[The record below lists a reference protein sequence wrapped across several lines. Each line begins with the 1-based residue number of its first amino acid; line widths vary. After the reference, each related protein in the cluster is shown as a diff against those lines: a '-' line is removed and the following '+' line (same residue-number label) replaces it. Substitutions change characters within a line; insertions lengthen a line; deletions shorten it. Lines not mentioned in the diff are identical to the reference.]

1 MIKQFFVSLNLKGE
15 VVLNKFPKFMPIH
28 LILQKSRMIV
38 IYRSILKVNAACF
51 EVMSRNCSSH
61 KSALFIPNRIRYQI
75 TPCVEPYLNI
85 EKDLKPTVN
94 DMQKSL
100 VKRSN
105 DNCSYDLHDIIN
117 SAERLSS
124 IESDEDHLH
133 KRLEEKNS
141 RISIEKDLNVIEDLK
156 KEVKAIRDSM
166 KVLRAERW
174 KIEETTLLQYVRLP
188 NLIDKNTPIDSADEV
203 VYDIGKKP
211 EIINQRY
218 IRSHQALF
226 HREIEFSENSPTSY
240 YLFGDAAKLELSLSW
255 AIQDFLL
262 NAGFQMCSG
271 PDFTRSAIV
280 EGCNPDINL
289 FQEQVESE
297 KVFSLAP
304 TSDFGDISTHA
315 ATHLV
320 GSASFESLVSH
331 YIKNIILNPSTSL
344 PQKYFCCGRKYL
356 PIQKSSDITDSLF
369 NVQQSSAVEII
380 AIAKTA
386 SSLNDQLNE
395 IESAM
400 QQFYENLGLKCRFV
414 KRNAKSIKHAA
425 TSMKISI
432 LIYSPYGEK
441 YVEVGC
447 LNLASDFVSKRL
459 LTLFEEDKELI
470 NLYIL
475 NGTFMDVTKMV
486 GLVIENCQTDTFSL
500 DEVKLKENI
509 SAFIRK
515 LSS

>member
-1 MIKQFFVSLNLKGE
+1 
-15 VVLNKFPKFMPIH
+15 
-28 LILQKSRMIV
+28 MIV
-38 IYRSILKVNAACF
+38 IHRSILKVNAACF

-61 KSALFIPNRIRYQI
+61 KSSLFIPNRIRSQI

-85 EKDLKPTVN
+85 EKYLKPTVN
-94 DMQKSL
+94 DMEKSL
-100 VKRSN
+100 VQRTN
-105 DNCSYDLHDIIN
+105 DNRSYDLNDMIN

-124 IESDEDHLH
+124 IETEEDNLQQR
-133 KRLEEKNS
+133 KEEINS
-141 RISIEKDLNVIEDLK
+141 LISIEQDLNVIEDLK
-156 KEVKAIRDSM
+156 KEVIAIRDSM
-166 KVLRAERW
+166 KVLRVERW

-188 NLIDKNTPIDSADEV
+188 NFIDKNTPIDSADDV
-203 VYDIGKKP
+203 VCDIGKKP
-211 EIINQRY
+211 EIKNQKY
-218 IRSHQALF
+218 IRSHQALLSK
-226 HREIEFSENSPTSY
+226 EIEFSENSPTSY

-262 NAGFQMCSG
+262 SVGFQMCSG

-289 FQEQVESE
+289 FQEEVENE

-331 YIKNIILNPSTSL
+331 YIKNIIINPSTSL
-344 PQKYFCCGRKYL
+344 PQKYFCCGRKYV
-356 PIQKSSDITDSLF
+356 PIPKSNDITNSLF
-369 NVQQSSAVEII
+369 NVQQSSAVELI
-380 AIAKTA
+380 AITKTA
-386 SSLNDQLNE
+386 SSLNDQLDE

-400 QQFYENLGLKCRFV
+400 QQFYENLGLGCRFV
-414 KRNAKSIKHAA
+414 KRNAESIRHAA
-425 TSMKISI
+425 TSMKISV

-447 LNLASDFVSKRL
+447 LNLVSDFVSKRL

-475 NGTFMDVTKMV
+475 HGTFMDVTKMV
-486 GLVIENCQTDTFSL
+486 GLVIENCQADDYSL
-500 DEVKLKENI
+500 DEAKLKKNI
-509 SAFIRK
+509 SAFMKK

>member
-1 MIKQFFVSLNLKGE
+1 
-15 VVLNKFPKFMPIH
+15 
-28 LILQKSRMIV
+28 MIV
-38 IYRSILKVNAACF
+38 RYRSILKVNAAFF

-61 KSALFIPNRIRYQI
+61 KSALFIPNRIRSQI

-85 EKDLKPTVN
+85 EKYLKPIVN
-94 DMQKSL
+94 DMEKSI
-100 VKRSN
+100 VKRLD
-105 DNCSYDLHDIIN
+105 DNHSYDLNDIIN
-117 SAERLSS
+117 SAERLST
-124 IESDEDHLH
+124 IETDEDHLQ
-133 KRLEEKNS
+133 KRIEEINS
-141 RISIEKDLNVIEDLK
+141 LLSVEKDLDVIEDLK

-166 KVLRAERW
+166 KALRAERW

-188 NLIDKNTPIDSADEV
+188 NVIDKNTPIDSADEV
-203 VYDIGKKP
+203 IIDIGKKP
-211 EIINQRY
+211 EIKNQKY
-218 IRSHQALF
+218 IRSHQALLNK
-226 HREIEFSENSPTSY
+226 EIEFSENSPTSY
-240 YLFGDAAKLELSLSW
+240 YLFGDAAKLELSLNW

-262 NAGFQMCSG
+262 SVGFQMCSG

-289 FQEQVESE
+289 FQVQLENE

-331 YIKNIILNPSTSL
+331 YIKNIIINPSTSL
-344 PQKYFCCGRKYL
+344 PQKYFCCGRKYE
-356 PIQKSSDITDSLF
+356 PIQKSNEITNSLF

-386 SSLNDQLNE
+386 SSLNDQLDE

-400 QQFYENLGLKCRFV
+400 QQFYENLGLRCRFV
-414 KRNAKSIKHAA
+414 KRNAQSIRHAA
-425 TSMKISI
+425 TSMKISVS
-432 LIYSPYGEK
+432 IYSPYGKK

-447 LNLASDFVSKRL
+447 LNLVSDFVSKRL

-470 NLYIL
+470 NLFIL
-475 NGTFMDVTKMV
+475 HGTFMDVTKMV
-486 GLVIENCQTDTFSL
+486 GLVIENCQVDAYSL
-500 DEVKLKENI
+500 DEAKLKENI
-509 SAFIRK
+509 TTFMIK

>member
-1 MIKQFFVSLNLKGE
+1 
-15 VVLNKFPKFMPIH
+15 
-28 LILQKSRMIV
+28 MIV
-38 IYRSILKVNAACF
+38 IYRSILKANAACF
-51 EVMSRNCSSH
+51 EIMSRNCSSH
-61 KSALFIPNRIRYQI
+61 KSALFIPNRIRSQI

-85 EKDLKPTVN
+85 EKDLKPAVN
-94 DMQKSL
+94 DMEKSIL
-100 VKRSN
+100 KRLNNNRS
-105 DNCSYDLHDIIN
+105 DNLNGIIN
-117 SAERLSS
+117 LAERLST
-124 IESDEDHLH
+124 IEIDEDHSQ
-133 KRLEEKNS
+133 KRIEEINS
-141 RISIEKDLNVIEDLK
+141 LISVEKDLNVIEDLK
-156 KEVKAIRDSM
+156 TEVKAIRDSM
-166 KVLRAERW
+166 KALRAERW
-174 KIEETTLLQYVRLP
+174 KIEETTLLEYVRLP
-188 NLIDKNTPIDSADEV
+188 NLLDKNTPIDSTDEV
-203 VYDIGKKP
+203 IYDIGRKP
-211 EIINQRY
+211 EIKNQKY

-226 HREIEFSENSPTSY
+226 HKEIEFSENSPTSY

-262 NAGFQMCSG
+262 GVGFHMCSG

-289 FQEQVESE
+289 FQEQVENE

-320 GSASFESLVSH
+320 GSASYESLVSH
-331 YIKNIILNPSTSL
+331 YIKNIIINPSTSL
-344 PQKYFCCGRKYL
+344 PQKYFCCGRKYV
-356 PIQKSSDITDSLF
+356 PIQKSNDITNSLF
-369 NVQQSSAVEII
+369 NVQQSSAVETI

-400 QQFYENLGLKCRFV
+400 LQFYENLGLGCRFV
-414 KRNAKSIKHAA
+414 KRNAESIKHAA

-447 LNLASDFVSKRL
+447 LNLVSDFVSKRL
-459 LTLFEEDKELI
+459 LTLYEEDKELN

-475 NGTFMDVTKMV
+475 HGTFMDVTKMV
-486 GLVIENCQTDTFSL
+486 GLVIENCQADDYSL
-500 DEVKLKENI
+500 DEAKLKKNL
-509 SAFIRK
+509 SAFMKK

>member
-1 MIKQFFVSLNLKGE
+1 
-15 VVLNKFPKFMPIH
+15 
-28 LILQKSRMIV
+28 MIV
-38 IYRSILKVNAACF
+38 IYRSILKLNVACF

-61 KSALFIPNRIRYQI
+61 KSSLFIPNRIRSQI

-85 EKDLKPTVN
+85 EKYLKLTIN
-94 DMQKSL
+94 DMEKSL
-100 VKRSN
+100 IKRTN
-105 DNCSYDLHDIIN
+105 DNRSYDLNDILN
-117 SAERLSS
+117 SAERLST
-124 IESDEDHLH
+124 IETEEDHLQ
-133 KRLEEKNS
+133 KRKEEINS
-141 RISIEKDLNVIEDLK
+141 LISIEKDRNVVEDLK

-188 NLIDKNTPIDSADEV
+188 NLLDKNTPIDSADEV
-203 VYDIGKKP
+203 IYDIGKKP
-211 EIINQRY
+211 EFQNKKY
-218 IRSHQALF
+218 IQSHQALL
-226 HREIEFSENSPTSY
+226 RKEIEFSENSPTSY

-255 AIQDFLL
+255 AIQDFLMDV
-262 NAGFQMCSG
+262 GFQMCSG

-289 FQEQVESE
+289 FQEQVENE

-331 YIKNIILNPSTSL
+331 YIKNIIINPSTSL
-344 PQKYFCCGRKYL
+344 PQKYFCCGRKYV
-356 PIQKSSDITDSLF
+356 PIQKSNDITNSLF
-369 NVQQSSAVEII
+369 NIQQSSAVETI

-386 SSLNDQLNE
+386 SSLNDQLYE

-400 QQFYENLGLKCRFV
+400 QQFYKNLGLGCRFV
-414 KRNAKSIKHAA
+414 KRNAESIKHAA
-425 TSMKISI
+425 TSMKLSI
-432 LIYSPYGEK
+432 LVYSPYGEK

-447 LNLASDFVSKRL
+447 LSLVSDFVSKRL
-459 LTLFEEDKELI
+459 LTLFEEDLGLN

-475 NGTFMDVTKMV
+475 HGTFMDVTKMV
-486 GLVIENCQTDTFSL
+486 GLVIENCQADDYSL
-500 DEVKLKENI
+500 DEAKLKKNI
-509 SAFIRK
+509 SAFMKK